1 MVGCGEIVY
10 VRTGEKKHR
19 NFTSEKEET
28 TKGMVNNRRHKRTQ
42 KEKQQMTQM
51 KLIIRDF
58 REIRCSKKKK
68 KQQTTQ
74 MTRIQ

>member
-1 MVGCGEIVY
+1 MVGYGEIGH

-42 KEKQQMTQM
+42 KEKQQMKQM

-58 REIRCSKKKK
+58 RGIRCSKKRRNNK
-68 KQQTTQ
+68 
-74 MTRIQ
+74 